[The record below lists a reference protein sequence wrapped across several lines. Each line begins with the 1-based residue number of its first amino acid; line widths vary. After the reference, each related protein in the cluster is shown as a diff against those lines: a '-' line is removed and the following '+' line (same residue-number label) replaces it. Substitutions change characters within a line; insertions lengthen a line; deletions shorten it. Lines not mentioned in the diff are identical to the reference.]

1 LTRVKAWTQ
10 ARSISLLLGM
20 RATACKAI
28 VVAAMASAGPTVAA
42 PGASGGEYQAPDF
55 RTTTLE
61 GNSQS
66 VPFQLNQLRGQ
77 VVYLDFWASW
87 CVPCRISFPALD
99 QLHKKYRGRGFEVVA
114 VNKDVVAADIGRFLA
129 RIPVGFTLVADPGDR
144 IVSAYQVKSMPSG
157 FLLDR
162 KGRVRYV
169 HEGFRSD
176 SAAQIEAQIIDLL
189 KEPA

>member
-1 LTRVKAWTQ
+1 MTAWAHAQSTG
-10 ARSISLLLGM
+10 LLLRMG
-20 RATACKAI
+20 AIACKAI
-28 VVAAMASAGPTVAA
+28 VVVVMASAGTTVAA
-42 PGASGGEYQAPDF
+42 PGRSGGEYQAPDF

-61 GNSQS
+61 GNSQG

-114 VNKDVVAADIGRFLA
+114 VNKDVVAADTGRFLA
-129 RIPVGFTLVADPGDR
+129 RFPVGFTLVGDPDDR
-144 IVSAYQVKSMPSG
+144 IVRAYQVKSMPSG
-157 FLLDR
+157 YVLDR
-162 KGRVRYV
+162 KGRVRFV

-176 SAAQIEAQIIDLL
+176 SAAQIEAQIIELL
-189 KEPA
+189 KEPS

>member
-1 LTRVKAWTQ
+1 MSAWAQVQLTGRLP
-10 ARSISLLLGM
+10 RM
-20 RATACKAI
+20 RAAACKAVF
-28 VVAAMASAGPTVAA
+28 VVAMVSAGTTVAA

-61 GNSQS
+61 GNSQG

-114 VNKDVVAADIGRFLA
+114 VNKDVVAADTGRFLA
-129 RIPVGFTLVADPGDR
+129 RFPVGFTLVGDPDDR
-144 IVSAYQVKSMPSG
+144 IVRAYQVKSMPSG
-157 FLLDR
+157 YVLDR
-162 KGRVRYV
+162 KGRVRFV

-176 SAAQIEAQIIDLL
+176 SAAQIEAQIIELL
-189 KEPA
+189 KEPS

>member
-1 LTRVKAWTQ
+1 MRAWAHAQ
-10 ARSISLLLGM
+10 SISLLLGM
-20 RATACKAI
+20 RAAACTAIA
-28 VVAAMASAGPTVAA
+28 VVVLASPGTAAAV
-42 PGASGGEYQAPDF
+42 PGQSGGEYQAPDF
-55 RTTTLE
+55 GTTTLE
-61 GNSQS
+61 GNSQG

-87 CVPCRISFPALD
+87 CVPCRLSFPALD
-99 QLHKKYRGRGFEVVA
+99 QLHKKYRARGFEVVA

-129 RIPVGFTLVADPGDR
+129 RIPVGFTLVADPGDK
-144 IVSAYQVKSMPSG
+144 IVRAYQVKSMPSG

-189 KEPA
+189 KEPS

>member
-1 LTRVKAWTQ
+1 MRARGQ
-10 ARSISLLLGM
+10 AQSISRMLGM

-28 VVAAMASAGPTVAA
+28 VVLAVVSAGLTVAA
-42 PGASGGEYQAPDF
+42 TGASGGEYQAPDF
-55 RTTTLE
+55 RTTTLA
-61 GNSQS
+61 GNSQGA
-66 VPFQLNQLRGQ
+66 PFQLNQLRGQ

-87 CVPCRISFPALD
+87 CVPCRLSFPALD

-114 VNKDVVAADIGRFLA
+114 VNKDVVAADVGKFLA
-129 RIPVGFTLVADPGDR
+129 RIPVGFTLVADPGDS
-144 IVSAYQVKSMPSG
+144 IVRAYQVKSMPSG
-157 FLLDR
+157 YVLDR

-169 HEGFRSD
+169 HEGFKSD